1 MLKMRTYD
9 LMATPLIYSGQT
21 VKARI
26 FAPDNNRGVVEAR
39 LRIRIYDE
47 RDELHD
53 IDAAPVGIEPGREA
67 LLEWLLPDTG
77 GQPIAEV
84 GIAVTGT
91 GKRADGRLIVDYLRW
106 DGTPELTLKRPE
118 GDGDFW
124 RMAWVNGASFFS
136 KRFPSAFRISQTT
149 GEGIIIH
156 GTRQWTDYQAS
167 GQVMMHLGN
176 YGGLAIRAQGLRR
189 YYGARVTRDGKMQI
203 VKVRDENIT
212 ILAET
217 SFDTEFEKNIAMK
230 VTAQG
235 NRITFEAD
243 GILLSAEDASPD
255 AFNDGGIGLI
265 VHEGALSSNEIRIG
279 AI

>member
-1 MLKMRTYD
+1 
-9 LMATPLIYSGQT
+9 
-21 VKARI
+21 VK
-26 FAPDNNRGVVEAR
+26 
-39 LRIRIYDE
+39 
-47 RDELHD
+47 
-53 IDAAPVGIEPGREA
+53 IEPGREA

-91 GKRADGRLIVDYLRW
+91 GKRADGRLIVDYVRW

-189 YYGARVTRDGKMQI
+189 YYGARVTRGGKMQI
-203 VKVRDENIT
+203 VKVRDENT
-212 ILAET
+212 EILAET

-243 GILLSAEDASPD
+243 GVRLTAEDASPD
-255 AFNDGGIGLI
+255 AFSDGGIGLL

-279 AI
+279 AV